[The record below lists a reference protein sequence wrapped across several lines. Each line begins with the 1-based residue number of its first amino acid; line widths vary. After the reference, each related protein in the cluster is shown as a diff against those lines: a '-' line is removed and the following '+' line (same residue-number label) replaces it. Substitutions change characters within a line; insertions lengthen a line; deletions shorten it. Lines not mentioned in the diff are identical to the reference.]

1 MSGPEA
7 GARCCAF
14 AATVGAS
21 ARAQRRRAQAPR
33 GVRLP
38 CRRQAAVPPAW
49 QTAALCAASAERC
62 DNRSRASQVDALA
75 RAAAF
80 CGASGAPTTAQPR
93 PQAYIPETL
102 GIPKPYG
109 RFSLFKPGGPGGA
122 LRHASACWT
131 QASSVDA
138 SEGGALCLR

>member
-1 MSGPEA
+1 MLALSRCA
-7 GARCCAF
+7 SRITGAERHADR
-14 AATVGAS
+14 
-21 ARAQRRRAQAPR
+21 ARAAQA
-33 GVRLP
+33 
-38 CRRQAAVPPAW
+38 
-49 QTAALCAASAERC
+49 
-62 DNRSRASQVDALA
+62 DALA

-93 PQAYIPETL
+93 PQAYVPETL

-122 LRHASACWT
+122 LRHASACRI